1 MDEVMDEQVD
11 VLRAQMVSAVT
22 SYEVQPADDQGAL
35 PMHRGMRHGP
45 GRGATYVP
53 VDEREIPL

>member
-1 MDEVMDEQVD
+1 MDEQVD

-35 PMHRGMRHGP
+35 PMHRGMKRGP

-53 VDEREIPL
+53 VDEREISL